1 MKRYRAYK
9 FRMYPSD
16 EQITLINKTMGCSR
30 LIYNIMFA
38 KKKANNKLS
47 SYDLMK
53 EIPNLC
59 KSYPF
64 LNEVDS
70 CSLRCA
76 IFNLEDG
83 FKRYY
88 KKLGGYPNF
97 KKKGCKESFRT
108 NCIRSTY
115 KGKTYENIKLD
126 LKKKEIT
133 LPKLKKV
140 KIRGYRNIK
149 KLEGRIINATIEK
162 EASKYYVSVL
172 IEEDV
177 ILPDKKE
184 EYVVGIDIGVK
195 TLITTSDGEFY
206 GNPHYSAKYD
216 KRIKILQKSL
226 SRKIKRSNNYKKTK
240 LKLQEVYRK
249 LRNARKKMV
258 EEMISKITKY
268 NDIIV
273 AEKLEVRKMLE
284 KKKENNKNLRKSIT
298 NATFGLIL
306 RKLEEKCKMLNKTF
320 IQVDTY
326 YASSQICS
334 RCGSIKKEIKD
345 LSIREYKCSKCG
357 IEIDRDINASIN
369 LEYEGIIK
377 YFKEKYSN

>member
-1 MKRYRAYK
+1 MKRYKSYK
-9 FRMYPSD
+9 FRMYPSS
-16 EQITLINKTMGCSR
+16 EQIVLINKTMGCSR
-30 LIYNIMFA
+30 LIYNIMLA
-38 KKKANNKLS
+38 KKKENNKLS
-47 SYDLMK
+47 SYDLIK
-53 EIPNLC
+53 EIPNLH
-59 KSYPF
+59 KDYPF
-64 LNEVDS
+64 LSEIDS

-76 IFNLEDG
+76 VFNLEDG

-88 KKLGGYPNF
+88 KKLEGYPNF

-126 LKKKEIT
+126 LERKEIT

-172 IEEDV
+172 IEEDAV
-177 ILPDKKE
+177 IPDKKE
-184 EYVVGIDIGVK
+184 DHVVGIDIGVK

-206 GNPHYSAKYD
+206 GNPHYNDKYD
-216 KRIKILQKSL
+216 KRIKLLQKSL
-226 SRKIKRSNNYKKTK
+226 SRKIKKSNNYKKTK

-273 AEKLEVRKMLE
+273 AEKLKVKEMLE
-284 KKKENNKNLRKSIT
+284 KKKENNKTLRRSIT

-306 RKLEEKCKMLNKTF
+306 IKLEEKCKMLNKTF

-345 LSIREYKCSKCG
+345 LSIRKYKCSTCG

-369 LEYEGIIK
+369 LEYEGIVK

>member
-9 FRMYPSD
+9 FKMYPSD
-16 EQITLINKTMGCSR
+16 EQIILINKTMGCSR

-53 EIPNLC
+53 EIPKLYED
-59 KSYPF
+59 YPF

-206 GNPHYSAKYD
+206 GNPHYSDKYD
-216 KRIKILQKSL
+216 KKIKILQKSL

-345 LSIREYKCSKCG
+345 LSIREYKCIKCG